1 MDPHR
6 HVVTTNLCGIMESAG
21 QLKEMCFDRISNTR
35 FNEKEVAKYHK
46 LRKESNLTA
55 TTELVM
61 KRFLMRRKNLMDECK
76 KEGEGKK
83 KNKF

>member
-1 MDPHR
+1 
-6 HVVTTNLCGIMESAG
+6 MESAG